1 MNVSRHEWRWVIIAS
16 LIVVA
21 LSCVPFIYA
30 NVAAPS
36 DHTFIGFIV
45 NAQDGNSYLA
55 KMRQGYDGAWLY
67 RLAFTPEDGRGIF
80 TFTFYLLLG
89 HVSRLTNL
97 SLVFLFHLVR
107 VINGVFLLITIY
119 FFSSLLTSN
128 ISARRWSFLIA
139 SFSSGL
145 ALVSLLAGRNDAK
158 NFIPLDLFV
167 PEADGFY
174 SILSNPHFPLVFALM
189 AWAIILTL
197 APPQLNFWIGLIV
210 IAAIGFSI
218 TSLAPYLAPAVG
230 VAVIAG
236 AILVRPFSR
245 DLLIRVFTLFAAM
258 GALLANYFFALASDP
273 VIAEWS
279 RQNITLTPPLVDVL
293 LGLGIWLPLAIVGIT
308 RLQRSRLVWSLIV
321 WIIAIA
327 ALIYFP
333 YPLQRRFLGGVF
345 VPLSIFSGIG
355 VAWIM
360 KQIES
365 IRFARIAFI
374 IGVAVFGF
382 STNIL
387 LLLSLFRAPFTP
399 DLYLKN
405 DEVRAL
411 TWLSTQVKPT
421 DVVLADSRLGGI
433 IPGWTGARV
442 IYGHPMESFN
452 ALNRKAEVESF
463 FANGDASIV
472 DRYRVKYIFG
482 GNVPQGWHVVFE
494 SGDVK
499 IYAR

>member
-1 MNVSRHEWRWVIIAS
+1 MLTRAEWCWLIIAS

-30 NVAAPS
+30 ALAAPN
-36 DHTFIGFIV
+36 DHTFNGFIV

-67 RLAFTPEDGRGIF
+67 RLAYTPEEQRGVLIY
-80 TFTFYLLLG
+80 TYYLLLG
-89 HVSRLTNL
+89 HAARITNI
-97 SLVFLFHLVR
+97 SLIFLYHLARVFNGIFLF
-107 VINGVFLLITIY
+107 ITIY
-119 FFSSLLTSN
+119 CFTSLLTSN
-128 ISARRWSFLIA
+128 ITARRGSFIIA

-167 PEADGFY
+167 PEAYGFY
-174 SILSNPHFPLVFALM
+174 SLLPNPHFALLFGLM
-189 AWAIILTL
+189 MWAIILTL
-197 APPQLNFWIGLIV
+197 QPPQFRFWIQLILIAITGL
-210 IAAIGFSI
+210 AI
-218 TSLAPYLAPAVG
+218 TSLAPYLAPVVG
-230 VAVIAG
+230 VAVGAG
-236 AILVRPFSR
+236 AISVRPFNR
-245 DLLIRVFTLFAAM
+245 DLLIRLFTFFAAM
-258 GALLANYFFALASDP
+258 GALLVYYFAALGSDP
-273 VIAEWS
+273 FVAEWS

-293 LGLGIWLPLAIVGIT
+293 LGLGIWLPLAIVGVT
-308 RLQRSRLVWSLIV
+308 RLQRSRPVWSLIV
-321 WIIAIA
+321 WLIAIA

-345 VPLSIFSGIG
+345 VPLSIFSGMG

-360 KQIES
+360 GQIES
-365 IRFARIAFI
+365 IRVARIAFT

-382 STNIL
+382 STNVL
-387 LLLSLFRAPFTP
+387 LLLSLFRAPSSP

-405 DEVRAL
+405 DEVQAL
-411 TWLSTQVKPT
+411 HWLSTQVKPA
-421 DVVLADSRLGGI
+421 DVVLADTRMGGI

-442 IYGHPMESFN
+442 IYGHPMESFD

-463 FANGDASIV
+463 FANGDTRIA

-482 GNVPQGWHVVFE
+482 GSAPQGWRVVFE

-499 IYAR
+499 VYGR

>member
-1 MNVSRHEWRWVIIAS
+1 MLTRAEWRWLIIAS
-16 LIVVA
+16 LIVVT
-21 LSCVPFIYA
+21 LSCVPFLYA
-30 NVAAPS
+30 ALAAPS

-67 RLAFTPEDGRGIF
+67 RLAFTPEDQSGIF

-89 HVSRLTNL
+89 HVARLTNIPL
-97 SLVFLFHLVR
+97 IFLFHLAR
-107 VINGVFLLITIY
+107 VINGIYLLITIY
-119 FFSSLLTSN
+119 YFTSLFTSN
-128 ISARRWSFLIA
+128 ISARRGSFLVA

-158 NFIPLDLFV
+158 SFIPLDLFV
-167 PEADGFY
+167 PEANGFY

-197 APPQLNFWIGLIV
+197 NPPQLNFWIGLIV
-210 IAAIGFSI
+210 IAAVGFSI
-218 TSLAPYLAPAVG
+218 VSLAPYLAPVVG
-230 VAVIAG
+230 VAVGAG
-236 AILVRPFSR
+236 AIWVRPLSR

-258 GALLANYFFALASDP
+258 GALLANYFFALQSDP
-273 VIAEWS
+273 IIAEWS
-279 RQNITLTPPLVDVL
+279 RQNVTLTPPLVDVL

-321 WIIAIA
+321 WLIVIA

-333 YPLQRRFLGGVF
+333 YPLQRRFIGGVF
-345 VPLSIFSGIG
+345 VPLSIFGGIG
-355 VAWIM
+355 VAWTM

-365 IRFARIAFI
+365 IRPARIAFI

-387 LLLSLFRAPFTP
+387 LMLSLFRAPSTP

-405 DEVRAL
+405 DEVKAL
-411 TWLSTQVKPT
+411 TWLSTQVNPT
-421 DVVLADSRLGGI
+421 DVVLADSRMGGI
-433 IPGWTGARV
+433 VPGWTGVRV
-442 IYGHPMESFN
+442 IYGHPMESFD

-482 GNVPQGWHVVFE
+482 GVAPQSWRVVFE
-494 SGDVK
+494 SGDAK
-499 IYAR
+499 IYGR

>member
-1 MNVSRHEWRWVIIAS
+1 MSITRAEWRWVIIAS

-30 NVAAPS
+30 SVAAPS

-67 RLAFTPEDGRGIF
+67 HLAFTPEDGRGIF

-97 SLVFLFHLVR
+97 SLIFLFHLAR
-107 VINGVFLLITIY
+107 IINGVFLLITIY

-128 ISARRWSFLIA
+128 ISARRWSFIIT

-145 ALVSLLAGRNDAK
+145 ALVSLLAGRNGAK
-158 NFIPLDLFV
+158 NFIPFDLFV
-167 PEADGFY
+167 PEANGFY

-197 APPQLNFWIGLIV
+197 APPQLNFWIRLIV
-210 IAAIGFSI
+210 IAAVGFSI
-218 TSLAPYLAPAVG
+218 TSLAPYLAPVVAVAVG
-230 VAVIAG
+230 AG

-273 VIAEWS
+273 IIAEWS
-279 RQNITLTPPLVDVL
+279 RQNVTLTPPLVDVL

-308 RLQRSRLVWSLIV
+308 RLQRSRLVWSLVVWLIV
-321 WIIAIA
+321 IA

-333 YPLQRRFLGGVF
+333 YPLQRRFIGGVF

-365 IRFARIAFI
+365 LRFAWIAFI
-374 IGVAVFGF
+374 LGVAVFGF

-387 LLLSLFRAPFTP
+387 LLLSLFRAPSTP
-399 DLYLKN
+399 DLYLKH
-405 DEVRAL
+405 DEVKAL
-411 TWLSTQVKPT
+411 HWLSTQVNPT
-421 DVVLADSRLGGI
+421 DVVLADSRLGGV

-442 IYGHPMESFN
+442 IYGHPMESFD
-452 ALNRKAEVESF
+452 ALNRKAEVEAF
-463 FANGDASIV
+463 FANTDSSTAEH
-472 DRYRVKYIFG
+472 YRVKYIFG
-482 GNVPQGWHVVFE
+482 GNLPQGWRVVFE

-499 IYAR
+499 IYER

>member
-1 MNVSRHEWRWVIIAS
+1 MLTRHEWRWLISAS
-16 LIVVA
+16 FVVVA

-30 NVAAPS
+30 ALAAPN

-67 RLAFTPEDGRGIF
+67 HLAFTPEEGRGIF

-89 HVSRLTNL
+89 HVSRLTNI
-97 SLVFLFHLVR
+97 SLITLFHLAR
-107 VINGVFLLITIY
+107 LLNGIFLLITVY
-119 FFSSLLTSN
+119 CLTSFLTSS
-128 ISARRWSFLIA
+128 ITARRA
-139 SFSSGL
+139 SFIIAALSSGL
-145 ALVSLLAGRNDAK
+145 ALVSLLAGRNAAK
-158 NFIPLDLFV
+158 NFIPLDFFV
-167 PEADGFY
+167 PEAYGFY

-197 APPQLNFWIGLIV
+197 DPPPLNFWIGLIV
-210 IAAIGFSI
+210 IATVGFSI
-218 TSLAPYLAPAVG
+218 TSLAPYLTPVVG

-236 AILVRPFSR
+236 AILVRPLSR
-245 DLLIRVFTLFAAM
+245 GLLIRIFTLFASM
-258 GALLANYFFALASDP
+258 GGLLANYFFALQSDP
-273 VIAEWS
+273 IIAEWS
-279 RQNITLTPPLVDVL
+279 RQNVTLTPPLVDVL
-293 LGLGIWLPLAIVGIT
+293 LGLGIWLPLTIVGVT
-308 RLQRSRLVWSLIV
+308 RLQRSRFVWSLVV
-321 WIIAIA
+321 WLLVIA
-327 ALIYFP
+327 ALLYFP
-333 YPLQRRFLGGVF
+333 YPLQRRFIGGVF
-345 VPLSIFSGIG
+345 IPLSIFSGIG
-355 VAWIM
+355 VTWIM

-365 IRFARIAFI
+365 IRLARIAFI

-387 LLLSLFRAPFTP
+387 LLLSLFRAPSSP

-405 DEVRAL
+405 DEVKAL
-411 TWLSTQVKPT
+411 TWLATQVNPA
-421 DVVLADSRLGGI
+421 DVVLADSRMGGL

-442 IYGHPMESFN
+442 IYGHPMESFD

-463 FANGDASIV
+463 FVNGDTRIA

-482 GNVPQGWHVVFE
+482 GNAPQGWRVVFE